1 MGITFKDQV
10 AIVTGS
16 ARGLGL
22 SYARA
27 LAHRGAR
34 VAVADLGPE
43 VDAVALKLRGK
54 GGIARSF
61 QADVTDF
68 PQIERMVAEVRAE
81 WGRVDI
87 AICNAGI
94 LRDRTFAKMDLED
107 FRSVMDV
114 HVMGSVHVCKAVWP
128 LMRERNYG
136 RIVLTT
142 SSSGLYG
149 TFGQANYGAAKAAML
164 GLMNVLHL
172 EGERHGIRVNCIMP
186 SAATRMTAGLFKPDA
201 AELLTPES
209 VAPGVLF
216 LSSENAPSRV
226 VLSAGAG
233 TFAKVYVTE
242 TEGVSLVGDD
252 LTPEAVEAHF
262 EALGDR
268 SNAREMANSFAQAE
282 KLAASARRAQ
292 QAFGRQAYTET

>member
-10 AIVTGS
+10 AVVTGS

-27 LAHRGAR
+27 LAARGAR
-34 VAVADLGPE
+34 VALADLGPE
-43 VDAVALKLRGK
+43 TEMAALGLRGE

-61 QADVTDF
+61 QVDVTDF
-68 PQIERMVAEVRAE
+68 PQVESMVAEIRSD
-81 WGRVDI
+81 WGRVDV

-114 HVMGSVHVCKAVWP
+114 HLMGSVHVCKAVWP
-128 LMRERNYG
+128 LMRDRTYG

-142 SSSGLYG
+142 SSSGMYG

-201 AELLTPES
+201 ERLLTPDS
-209 VAPGVLF
+209 VAPGVVF
-216 LSSENAPSRV
+216 LSSEGAPSRV

-233 TFAKVYVTE
+233 TFARVYVTE
-242 TEGVSLVGDD
+242 TEGASFAGAG
-252 LTPEAVEAHF
+252 LTPEAVAEHF
-262 EALGDR
+262 EEISDP
-268 SNAREMANSFAQAE
+268 SHAREISSGFAQAE
-282 KLAASARRAQ
+282 KLAASAQRMRN
-292 QAFGRQAYTET
+292 GDMNLVP

>member
-27 LAHRGAR
+27 LAERGAR

-43 VDAVALKLRGK
+43 AETAALGLRGA
-54 GGIARSF
+54 GGSARAF
-61 QADVTDF
+61 RVDVTDF
-68 PQIERMVAEVRAE
+68 AQVERMVAEIHAE

-128 LMRERNYG
+128 LMREQNYG
-136 RIVLTT
+136 RVVLTT

-172 EGERHGIRVNCIMP
+172 EGERYDIRVSCIMP
-186 SAATRMTAGLFKPDA
+186 SATTRMTAGLFRPE
-201 AELLTPES
+201 AERLLTPDS

-216 LSSENAPSRV
+216 LASREAPSRV

-233 TFAKVYVTE
+233 TFARVCVTE
-242 TEGVSLVGDD
+242 TEGVSFAAAD
-252 LTPEAVEAHF
+252 LTPEAVAEHF
-262 EALGDR
+262 VEIGDAT
-268 SNAREMANSFAQAE
+268 NAREMPNSFAQAD
-282 KLAASARRAQ
+282 KLVASAKRVLEGDKHRV
-292 QAFGRQAYTET
+292 R

>member
-1 MGITFKDQV
+1 MEITFKGQV

-27 LAHRGAR
+27 LAARGAR
-34 VAVADLGPE
+34 VAVADVGPE
-43 VDAVALKLRGK
+43 AQQTALALRSQ
-54 GGIARSF
+54 GGLARGF
-61 QADVTDF
+61 RVDVTDF
-68 PQIERMVAEVRAE
+68 AQVEAMVAEVQAE
-81 WGRVDI
+81 WGRVDV

-107 FRSVMDV
+107 FNSVIDV
-114 HVMGSVHVCKAVWP
+114 HVMGSVHLCKAAWP
-128 LMRERNYG
+128 LMREQKYG

-149 TFGQANYGAAKAAML
+149 TFGQANYGVAKAAML

-172 EGERHGIRVNCIMP
+172 EGERYGIRVNCIMP
-186 SAATRMTAGLFKPDA
+186 SAATRMTAGLLQPDA
-201 AELLTPES
+201 ERLLTSDS

-216 LSSENAPSRV
+216 LAAENAPSRV

-233 TFAKVYVTE
+233 TFARVYVTE
-242 TEGVSLVGDD
+242 TEGVSLAGSD
-252 LTPEAVEAHF
+252 LTPEAVATHF
-262 EALGDR
+262 EAISDR
-268 SNAREMANSFAQAE
+268 TSAREVASGFAQAD
-282 KLAASARRAQ
+282 KLTASARRLLD
-292 QAFGRQAYTET
+292 GDGDRT